1 MYLGISSRVS
11 GMVLTSFGF
20 VNPLVAAIVGYF
32 VFSQKIS
39 AMQSIAGGILLIGV
53 ALVVKNERSPKLS

>member
-20 VNPLVAAIVGYF
+20 VNPLVAALVGYF
-32 VFSQKIS
+32 VFSQKITT
-39 AMQSIAGGILLIGV
+39 MQAVAGAILLVGV
-53 ALVVKNERSPKLS
+53 ALVVKNERAPKLS